1 MASGNDAASL
11 DDLQREV
18 EGAELALR
26 AQWQQLLQGG
36 RPAPITWR
44 AATRQ
49 AATDALEEA
58 DAEAAAAAATAG
70 PLSSS
75 SSSSSQPEQA
85 FDPESGLLP
94 TSFKD
99 TWATK
104 ALLLVTGIVFVMQ
117 WAPLAGPLLQQLQS
131 GRLDVLALVALAC
144 PDTAVCNSLHMFAM
158 TSLEDVGEVLQ
169 MAEGPLLLMCIYFIA
184 GATAS
189 LAQLLVTQQPAGIA
203 GTGAVVGL
211 YSALAVHSWKTG
223 QGQALGRKDAVVLT
237 AAAMFSAYQPSLGL
251 WSFAGGAVGGAAAA
265 LVSRQLLVVLRV
277 AVYLPLVCITCF
289 LEIAS
294 QLPRLVVSTVM
305 NTLVFLASGV
315 VEVVKTVRGL

>member
-131 GRLDVLALVALAC
+131 GRLDVLAL
-144 PDTAVCNSLHMFAM
+144 FAM